1 MNQKIETMQVDG
13 RWVVLAGRSVVGDY
27 PCRSTA
33 VEAGW
38 QLARVRGVEHVVHYA
53 QRVVPDDPRDV
64 ESVA

>member
-1 MNQKIETMQVDG
+1 MQVDG
-13 RWVVLAGRSVVGDY
+13 RWVVLAGRAVVGEY

-38 QLARVRGVEHVVHYA
+38 QLARAREVEHVVHYA
-53 QRVVPDDPRDV
+53 QRVVPDDPRGF